1 MEKALLRAFSANLV
15 GRRRRPTDGGLR
27 FSCGMPAAFMARL
40 LAAIAALRV
49 DAWFHAWNH
58 GLAKI
63 RTVMMDTLHALSV
76 KSNDFFLIM
85 LFL

>member
-1 MEKALLRAFSANLV
+1 
-15 GRRRRPTDGGLR
+15 
-27 FSCGMPAAFMARL
+27 MPAAFMARL

-63 RTVMMDTLHALSV
+63 
-76 KSNDFFLIM
+76 
-85 LFL
+85 